1 VQGESDMP
9 TFGAERTYRGKL
21 ARIMSADV
29 TITSEPGI
37 YGAPTG
43 ERQQLTKGPK
53 IVAENSA
60 HLLHRVTT
68 RLAQSGHARRV
79 G

>member
-1 VQGESDMP
+1 MP
-9 TFGAERTYRGKL
+9 TFGAEWTYRGKL
-21 ARIMSADV
+21 ARIMGADV

-43 ERQQLTKGPK
+43 CQQLTKSQK
-53 IVAENSA
+53 LFAENSA

-68 RLAQSGHARRV
+68 RLAQSRHFELTRACRFDG
-79 G
+79 